1 MYTLVDAILNSY
13 QLLWRYVL
21 SLSQNSESCEWSFIS
36 DESRLAIRRIPLRI
50 RSYYKKTYQ
59 QEYQDQPPKVFC
71 NNECWFTMAKVSSC
85 TRDDTRVRDS
95 GYKPSE
101 ALHFAYGVS
110 HPKLSWC
117 DTEMICCLKNLEQL
131 PVLYR
136 AENIEYLTSRP
147 LSALYR
153 KWIIQNQH
161 SSTQLDR
168 HQLSKPPSHHICMS
182 SGTATIP
189 HKKESQKDKKTGHVR
204 K

>member
-50 RSYYKKTYQ
+50 RSYYKKRYQ
-59 QEYQDQPPKVFC
+59 EEYQDQPPKVFC
-71 NNECWFTMAKVSSC
+71 NIECWFTMAKVSSC

-117 DTEMICCLKNLEQL
+117 DWRIWNSFLFCTELKTLN
-131 PVLYR
+131 
-136 AENIEYLTSRP
+136 LTSRP

-189 HKKESQKDKKTGHVR
+189 HKKESQKNKKTGHVS